1 MKDLKHFKKV
11 ADYHKLVSISPP
23 EHPLISLIDYSQVRY
38 PDNIETLKWKQDYYV
53 IGLKRNIPYKLFYG
67 QQQYDF
73 DEGVMA
79 FIAPDQIISV
89 GDNPNIRAK
98 EPTGWLLL
106 IHPDFLWNT
115 SLAESISKYDFF
127 NYSVNESLFLSE
139 KEEIMMEDL
148 LKNIQREYQANI
160 DKFSQQ
166 IIVSQLELLLNY
178 ANRFYERQFITRQ
191 KSNHQ
196 ISEQLNKLLTDY
208 FNNDDVIDKGLPTVS
223 FVAEHINLSP
233 NYLSNLLKSIT
244 GQSTQQHIHNKLIEK
259 AKLKLSSTALSV
271 SEIAYSL
278 GFEQAASFSK
288 LFKNKTEMSPLE
300 FRKTYN

>member
-11 ADYHKLVSISPP
+11 ADYHKLANISSP
-23 EHPLISLIDYSQVRY
+23 EHPLISLVDYSKVNY
-38 PDNIETLKWKQDYYV
+38 VDNIETLRWQQDYYT
-53 IGLKRNIPYKLFYG
+53 IGLKRNIPYKFFYG
-67 QQQYDF
+67 QQEYDF
-73 DEGVMA
+73 DEGVMT
-79 FIAPDQIISV
+79 FIAPHQIMSLES
-89 GDNPNIRAK
+89 NPNVKAK

-106 IHPDFLWNT
+106 VHPDFLWNT
-115 SLAESISKYDFF
+115 SLAESIKRYEFF

-139 KEEIMMEDL
+139 KEETMMEDL

-191 KSNHQ
+191 IANHQ

-208 FNNDDVIDKGLPTVS
+208 FNNDNLIDKGLPTVS
-223 FVAEHINLSP
+223 FVAEHLNLSP

-300 FRKTYN
+300 FRKAFN